1 VDIRLQ
7 VEKVYRVGSMLS
19 FLLVGVLLVVGL
31 FVAFP
36 ALLLLALVLF
46 ILQSLVFDQG
56 LKMKCKDTW
65 ALLNESIQDQRDN
78 LIWYLSNGM
87 HEFKTPGYQLM
98 LAESF
103 FDKGKTVH
111 TQLARLLV
119 KAREESREKAVSQIS
134 DQLEEWE
141 VLLNQLQDRIDQLDR
156 SGKV

>member
-1 VDIRLQ
+1 MQ
-7 VEKVYRVGSMLS
+7 VEKVYRVGFMLS
-19 FLLVGVLLVVGL
+19 FLLVGVLLVLGL

-46 ILQSLVFDQG
+46 ILQLLVFDQG
-56 LKMKCKDTW
+56 LKMKCRDTW
-65 ALLNESIQDQRDN
+65 ALLNESIQAQRDN
-78 LIWYLSNGM
+78 LIWYMSNGM

-103 FDKGKTVH
+103 FDKGKTIH
-111 TQLARLLV
+111 TQLAKLLV
-119 KAREESREKAVSQIS
+119 KAREESREKAISEIS

-141 VLLNQLQDRIDQLDR
+141 VLLNQLQDRINQLDR